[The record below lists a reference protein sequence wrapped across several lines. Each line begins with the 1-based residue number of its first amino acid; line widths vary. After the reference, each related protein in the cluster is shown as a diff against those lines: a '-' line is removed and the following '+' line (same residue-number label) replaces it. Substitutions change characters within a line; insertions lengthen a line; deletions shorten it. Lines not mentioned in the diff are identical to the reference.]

1 MRNYLFIVPLLFL
14 ISFQLPWTEFKDY
27 EGKFVVLVPGEMS
40 KKENPVETP
49 LGEMVYHSYFYQPT
63 EKDPDNILYMISYCD
78 YPEGGMHSDSIELLP
93 TFFDETLAAALESVK
108 GDLLYSDDIVL
119 QGFKGKLWRL
129 VYREGEA
136 SIKSKA
142 LMVGNRFYMVQTIGF
157 RDKGI
162 NPNIDKFLDSFRLIE

>member
-1 MRNYLFIVPLLFL
+1 MYNYLIFLPFLLL
-14 ISFQLPWTEFKDY
+14 ASLQGPWTEFKDFD
-27 EGKFVVLVPGEMS
+27 GKFVVLVPGEMS

-49 LGEMVYHSYFYQPT
+49 LGEMIYYSHFYQPT

-78 YPEGGMHSDSIELLP
+78 YPEGGMHSDSLELLP

-108 GDLLYSDDIVL
+108 GELLYSNNIQI
-119 QGFKGKLWRL
+119 QGYPGKLWRL
-129 VYREGEA
+129 VYRDGEA

-142 LMVGNRFYMVQTIGF
+142 FMVGSRFYMIQTIGF

-162 NPNIDKFLDSFRLIE
+162 NPNIDKFLDSFRVIE